1 MIMDDGKGPFGNGF
15 PMTWHE
21 IADIGYWGKTGS
33 KDIVAHLK
41 GWNLDGS
48 GLLLWNVRNFGK
60 HHSEWTKQKRIYLL
74 PNDGDK
80 LIQEL
85 ASLSLGHTIV
95 LMSYR
100 NYEYDIYVGES
111 QDGTT
116 NIDAE
121 VLDELSLA
129 FKRR

>member
-1 MIMDDGKGPFGNGF
+1 MKFKNDDPFAVGF

-21 IADIGYWGKTGS
+21 IADIKYWGKTDS
-33 KDIVAHLK
+33 KNIVAHLK
-41 GWNLDGS
+41 SWNLDGS
-48 GLLLWNVRNFGK
+48 GLWLWKVRNFGK
-60 HHSEWTKQKRIYLL
+60 PDSEWTKQEKIYMF
-74 PNDGDK
+74 PKDGDK

-95 LMSYR
+95 LLTYQ
-100 NYEYDIYVGES
+100 NYDHNIYVGES
-111 QDGTT
+111 QDGQT